1 MLFPDIVREL
11 AQGNKLDDTMRLLGQ
26 MGDPSVTGGA
36 WDIFH
41 SIPRSV
47 LQSIVLGTVAYD
59 DSNAMPLGP
68 LDSLSD
74 DGPGVY
80 VLGLSIAG
88 RMGEFL
94 DLNELDRLLIN
105 LRTYIK
111 GCRYLAENDK
121 THPKPGSAADLVSKV
136 DSAYGTHMEP
146 GKPRFCEGNFNTA
159 WRLYNSLRR
168 RYRALK
174 AVDPASTTRMI
185 QSPLYVGSDKHVGRR
200 IAAYELVHT
209 KTALQRANKLYGLT
223 VSLLH
228 YQGLTPK
235 VHIITAVRTWQS
247 GQLSRAE
254 MLVAALAGSYDSL
267 DGFNVREAGQTSDD
281 LPLDS
286 WLDHEVYVFSTMPH
300 FCRNIDWSIADI
312 DRLAKIRESPDYM
325 VSRVPCWMRRL
336 RSCQAPSS
344 SLA

>member
-1 MLFPDIVREL
+1 M
-11 AQGNKLDDTMRLLGQ
+11 
-26 MGDPSVTGGA
+26 
-36 WDIFH
+36 
-41 SIPRSV
+41 
-47 LQSIVLGTVAYD
+47 
-59 DSNAMPLGP
+59 
-68 LDSLSD
+68 
-74 DGPGVY
+74 
-80 VLGLSIAG
+80 
-88 RMGEFL
+88 
-94 DLNELDRLLIN
+94 
-105 LRTYIK
+105 
-111 GCRYLAENDK
+111 AENDE

-136 DSAYGTHMEP
+136 DSAYGTHVEP

-159 WRLYNSLRR
+159 RRLYNSLAR
-168 RYRALK
+168 RYHALK

-185 QSPLYVGSDKHVGRR
+185 QSPLYVGCGKHVGRR
-200 IAAYELVHT
+200 IAAYDLVQT

-281 LPLDS
+281 LPLGS

-300 FCRNIDWSIADI
+300 FRRNIDWSIADV
-312 DRLAKIRESPDYM
+312 DRLANIREFEKKMDKVQDGSLEQEADGAM
-325 VSRVPCWMRRL
+325 EEIETLKARATRL
-336 RSCQAPSS
+336 DQRAAEVDNIMLAQAKCKAELQAETDRLTEISQLYD
-344 SLA
+344 SLLALAE